1 VKFNSS
7 VFKNYPMLRKIPMK
21 FRTLAPSKPILASLA
36 IAALTLSACG
46 GQGGNQAADNAT
58 GEGEGATETAAGG
71 GDSQLS
77 GDVMVDGSST
87 VFPISEA
94 MAEEFMKENNDVRV
108 TVGVS
113 GSGGGFKK
121 FCAGE
126 TDISN
131 ASRPIKPSEIE
142 ACQENG
148 IEFVE
153 LPIAFDGISVTVNP
167 QNDWASCLTVDELKT
182 IWEPQAEGQIT
193 NWSQVRGEFPDQE
206 LSLYGPGTD
215 SGTFDYFTEA
225 IVGEDGAS
233 RGDYT
238 ASEDDNVLVQGVAN
252 EAGAMGYFGYAYFE
266 ENEDQLKAL
275 EVDGGDGCVGPSRQT
290 IADGTYQPLARPI
303 FFYVKKDSL
312 ENKPQVRA
320 FAQYQLNT
328 ANNTYI
334 SEVGYIPLPETLYQK
349 AQSRLEAGTTGT
361 MFEGGTTVGV
371 NLSEEL

>member
-1 VKFNSS
+1 
-7 VFKNYPMLRKIPMK
+7 MK

>member
-1 VKFNSS
+1 
-7 VFKNYPMLRKIPMK
+7 
-21 FRTLAPSKPILASLA
+21 
-36 IAALTLSACG
+36 
-46 GQGGNQAADNAT
+46 
-58 GEGEGATETAAGG
+58 
-71 GDSQLS
+71 
-77 GDVMVDGSST
+77 
-87 VFPISEA
+87 

-126 TDISN
+126 TDVSN
-131 ASRPIKPSEIE
+131 ASRPIKPTEIE
-142 ACQENG
+142 KCQENG

-182 IWEPQAEGQIT
+182 IWEPEAEGQIT
-193 NWSQVRGEFPDQE
+193 NWSQVRAEFPNRE

-225 IVGEDGAS
+225 VVGADGAS

-238 ASEDDNVLVQGVAN
+238 ASEDDNVLVQGVSN

-266 ENEDQLKAL
+266 ENEDKLKAL
-275 EVDGGDGCVGPSRQT
+275 KIDDGTGCVAPSRET
-290 IADGTYQPLARPI
+290 IANGTYTPLARPL
-303 FFYVKKDSL
+303 FFYVKKESL

-328 ANNTYI
+328 ANNSYI
-334 SEVGYIPLPETLYQK
+334 SEVGYVPLPETLYQK
-349 AQSRLEAGTTGT
+349 AQNRLSQGKVGT

>member
-1 VKFNSS
+1 
-7 VFKNYPMLRKIPMK
+7 MK

-266 ENEDQLKAL
+266 ENEDKLKAL